1 MAKDK
6 ETDPNLELEV
16 ERLRLQNENLKL
28 QLEIENKRNPP
39 SPDSIIEEQLERQ
52 RECQRQ
58 ALDDLAAGPHKFH
71 VHLPGNFP
79 TIRPR
84 HEPHLVVGASQA
96 GKAGAIEAAERYN
109 AYMGIVSTPGRHQIT
124 EAGGVVVELPATVSA
139 VDFDCGDN
147 LG

>member
-6 ETDPNLELEV
+6 DTVSDLEI

-52 RECQRQ
+52 RSEQQQ
-58 ALDDLAAGPHKFH
+58 ALDDLADGPHKFH

-79 TIRPR
+79 TTRPR
-84 HEPHLVVGASQA
+84 HEPHLVVGASQP
-96 GKAGAIEAAERYN
+96 GKAGAMEAAERYN
-109 AYMGIVSTPGRHQIT
+109 AYMGIVSTPGRHQVT
-124 EAGGVVVELPATVSA
+124 EVGGAAVELAAAVPA
-139 VDFDCGDN
+139 VDFTPA
-147 LG
+147 